1 MDSSRSLVYIGVI
14 VAVIAAIAVL
24 PLVIDAVA
32 AARWRREVTREL
44 IGRSWSNAEVRALV
58 RDLREPRGVRGL
70 TRSLIA
76 ILIIVLVGFALAYAT
91 IATGSGADDL
101 RKTIVTSLLT
111 VLATVSGFYFG
122 SLGSQNSAEA
132 ARGNGTSVPTS
143 TPSPPTAPDTAP
155 SSASDTAPATSP
167 LP

>member
-1 MDSSRSLVYIGVI
+1 MNSTRSLVYIGVV

-24 PLVIDAVA
+24 PLVIDSIA
-32 AARWRREVTREL
+32 AARWRREVTKEL

-91 IATGSGADDL
+91 IATGNGADDL

-111 VLATVSGFYFG
+111 VLATVAGFYFG

-132 ARGNGTSVPTS
+132 ARGNGTPTPPAPEPQAAAPV
-143 TPSPPTAPDTAP
+143 PSP
-155 SSASDTAPATSP
+155 ATP
-167 LP
+167 PRP

>member
-1 MDSSRSLVYIGVI
+1 MNSTRSLVYIGVV

-24 PLVIDAVA
+24 PLVIDAIT

-44 IGRSWSNAEVRALV
+44 IGRSWSSTEVRDLIK
-58 RDLREPRGVRGL
+58 DLREPRGVRGL

-91 IATGSGADDL
+91 VATGNGADDL

-111 VLATVSGFYFG
+111 VLATVAGFYFG
-122 SLGSQNSAEA
+122 ALGAQNSAEA
-132 ARGNGTSVPTS
+132 ARGNGSS
-143 TPSPPTAPDTAP
+143 TPSAPTAEPAPDPVTP
-155 SSASDTAPATSP
+155 PRS
-167 LP
+167 

>member
-1 MDSSRSLVYIGVI
+1 MNSTKSLVYIGVV

-32 AARWRREVTREL
+32 AARWRREVTKEL
-44 IGRSWSNAEVRALV
+44 IGRSWSNAEVRDLIKE
-58 RDLREPRGVRGL
+58 LREPRGVRGL

-91 IATGSGADDL
+91 VATGNGADDL

-111 VLATVSGFYFG
+111 VLATVAGFYFG

-132 ARGNGTSVPTS
+132 ARGNGTSTPT
-143 TPSPPTAPDTAP
+143 PPPAKP
-155 SSASDTAPATSP
+155 APAPASAPAQSP
-167 LP
+167 ATPPQP

>member
-1 MDSSRSLVYIGVI
+1 MNSTRSLVYIGVV

-24 PLVIDAVA
+24 PLVIDAVT

-44 IGRSWSNAEVRALV
+44 IGRSWSSTEVRDLIK
-58 RDLREPRGVRGL
+58 DLREPRGVRGL

-91 IATGSGADDL
+91 VATGNGADDL

-111 VLATVSGFYFG
+111 VLATVAGFYFG
-122 SLGSQNSAEA
+122 ALGAQNSAEA
-132 ARGNGTSVPTS
+132 ARGNGAS
-143 TPSPPTAPDTAP
+143 TPSAPAAEPAPDPVTP
-155 SSASDTAPATSP
+155 PRS
-167 LP
+167 

>member
-1 MDSSRSLVYIGVI
+1 MNSTRSLVYIGVV

-32 AARWRREVTREL
+32 AARWRREVTKEL
-44 IGRSWSNAEVRALV
+44 IGRSWSSAEVRDLIK
-58 RDLREPRGVRGL
+58 DLREPRGVRGL

-91 IATGSGADDL
+91 VATGNGADDL

-111 VLATVSGFYFG
+111 VLATVAGFYFG
-122 SLGSQNSAEA
+122 ALGAQNSAEA
-132 ARGNGTSVPTS
+132 ARGNGTSTPT
-143 TPSPPTAPDTAP
+143 PPPAKP
-155 SSASDTAPATSP
+155 APAPASAPVQSP
-167 LP
+167 ATPPQP